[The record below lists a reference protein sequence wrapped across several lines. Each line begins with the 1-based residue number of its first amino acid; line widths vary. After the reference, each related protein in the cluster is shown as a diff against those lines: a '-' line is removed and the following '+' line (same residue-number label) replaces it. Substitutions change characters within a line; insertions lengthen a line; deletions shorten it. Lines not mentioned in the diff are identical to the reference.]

1 MTTSALSAL
10 GVLTAGLVLVA
21 CSGASE
27 QPVPSSSADERTVA
41 ELSAV
46 LADPAAATDCELD
59 PSGYVDLACGHAAT
73 GAAEE
78 LGDRGDP
85 AGVPALATAIEDP
98 TTHHDAAEAAWAALA
113 RIGGPAVLDVIV
125 AWAADDSAPH
135 LASRAAG
142 LLGVLGGVQ
151 HNALLVEHG
160 RTIGCQGSGF
170 SDALVAINRA
180 DATPL
185 LPYLRSFDT
194 LWVFGPLIRLGQQG
208 TEKALVAP
216 FAKGWGTPDMA
227 ECYLNSGSR
236 RLERAAEAWAA
247 GHGYQITRLPG
258 VGPVTW
264 GGG

>member
-1 MTTSALSAL
+1 MTASALSAL

-21 CSGASE
+21 CSGPAEQADLASPTDE
-27 QPVPSSSADERTVA
+27 QTVA
-41 ELSAV
+41 ELAAV
-46 LADPAAATDCELD
+46 LTDPAAATDCELD
-59 PSGYVDLACGHAAT
+59 PSGYVDLACGFAAA

-85 AGVPALATAIEDP
+85 AGVPALATAIDEP
-98 TTHHDAAEAAWAALA
+98 TTHHDAAEAAWAALE
-113 RIGGPAVLDVIV
+113 RIGGPAVVDVLV
-125 AWAADDSAPH
+125 EWVADDSDPL

-160 RTIGCQGSGF
+160 GTIGCSSSGF
-170 SDALVAINRA
+170 SDALVAINRS

-258 VGPVTW
+258 AGSVTW